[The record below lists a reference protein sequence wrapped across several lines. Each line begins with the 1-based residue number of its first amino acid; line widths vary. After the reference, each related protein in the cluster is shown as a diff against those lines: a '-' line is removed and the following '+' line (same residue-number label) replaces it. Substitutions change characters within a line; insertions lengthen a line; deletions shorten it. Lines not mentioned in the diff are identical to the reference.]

1 VIRRCPWK
9 DRAVAPLFRFEISLL
24 GERHGR
30 WFRPIGSRCRDGHC
44 ALSSRCQ
51 LRDLNFVGFDWS
63 TLRFSGR
70 RSAKCQRS
78 CGGGCAQEVTASG
91 FSELIVRH
99 EASPMCLLTLPT
111 YRLSFCREV
120 VPEIVEALGAA
131 KEGGEDREV
140 RQDDVASTRAG
151 RRHPEEAIEFSVP
164 RLDERMWPSQIDRLA
179 RKNPNCDR
187 IIRCQRIM
195 RQVLWEGER
204 LDGPW
209 PTRP

>member
-1 VIRRCPWK
+1 EIVKPQRCQHVGRGLHSVLNRLAVITNRLFPSGLHLRDDCEAVIRRCPWK

-120 VPEIVEALGAA
+120 V
-131 KEGGEDREV
+131 
-140 RQDDVASTRAG
+140 
-151 RRHPEEAIEFSVP
+151 
-164 RLDERMWPSQIDRLA
+164 
-179 RKNPNCDR
+179 
-187 IIRCQRIM
+187 
-195 RQVLWEGER
+195 
-204 LDGPW
+204 
-209 PTRP
+209 